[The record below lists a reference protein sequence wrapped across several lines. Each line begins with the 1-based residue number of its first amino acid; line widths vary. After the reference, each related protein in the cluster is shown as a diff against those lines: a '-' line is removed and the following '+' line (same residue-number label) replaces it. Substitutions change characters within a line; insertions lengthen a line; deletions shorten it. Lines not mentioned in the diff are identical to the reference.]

1 MDQIGI
7 ETSRHVRLSYRPAPI
22 FDRILAW
29 VLDVILYVIYIVV
42 FMWLWGGVFPTEIIE
57 NLNAGWVPLL
67 AILLPY
73 FIYFP
78 VLETLWNGR
87 TVGKKLVGIRV
98 TRIDGTRASLGSYLI
113 RWLFRFFEISATGGV
128 VAILTI
134 LINGRGQRLGDLV
147 AGTCVINEKANQLES
162 QNFFN
167 QANTERDVVFESA
180 SELTDQEIQV
190 IKNLL
195 NSRQSYSR
203 EAQNKLLAQ
212 ARRAIEKKSRA
223 INSDMSD
230 LAYLKTIIKDYNT
243 IYGSLGSDT

>member
-98 TRIDGTRASLGSYLI
+98 TRINGTRASLGSYLI

-134 LINGRGQRLGDLV
+134 LINGKGQRLGDLV
-147 AGTCVINEKANQLES
+147 AGTCVIS
-162 QNFFN
+162 
-167 QANTERDVVFESA
+167 ERDERQVHPQIFQQAELDRDVIFDGAAELSDKDIEVVR
-180 SELTDQEIQV
+180 
-190 IKNLL
+190 NLL
-195 NSRQSYSR
+195 NSGRTYSPD
-203 EAQNKLLAQ
+203 ALKKLM
-212 ARRAIEKKSRA
+212 RRSRKAIEKKSGA
-223 INSDMSD
+223 VNSALSD
-230 LAYLKTIIKDYNT
+230 GEYLRTIVKDYYT
-243 IYGSLGSDT
+243 IYGSKSE